1 MWQRSATVEK
11 MEKDFM
17 NTANSYETIKYS
29 EADGVGYLIVNRPD
43 KLNALNEKV
52 MSELLHCLTD
62 LKTKNNPTLRGI
74 IFSGEG
80 EKAFIAGADIAAMS
94 GMTVEQGLKFSE
106 LGQKV
111 TFAFEAIQVPVIA
124 CVNGFALGGGCE
136 MAMACDFIYAIEAA
150 VFGQPEVKLGLIPG
164 FGGTQRLAKY
174 VGRNHAKEIMYTGR
188 NVKADEAYRLGLVT
202 KIFHTKEEMMTMAKE
217 TIAQISK
224 NSGYAVSIAKKVM
237 NQGNDLTNE
246 QGLKIEA
253 DQFSAIFGSHD
264 FKEGTKA
271 FVEKR
276 KPEFKGN

>member
-1 MWQRSATVEK
+1 MS
-11 MEKDFM
+11 
-17 NTANSYETIKYS
+17 TASNYETIKYS
-29 EADGVGYLIVNRPD
+29 ETEGIGYLTVNRPD

-52 MSELLHCLTD
+52 LSELLHCLMD
-62 LKTKNNPTLRGI
+62 LRAKNNPALRGV
-74 IFSGEG
+74 IFTGEG

-94 GMTVEQGLKFSE
+94 GMTVEEGLKFST

-111 TFAFEAIQVPVIA
+111 TFAFENLPVPVIA

-136 MAMACDFIYAIEAA
+136 MAMACDFIYAVEAS

-188 NVKADEAYRLGLVT
+188 NVKSDEAYRLGLVT
-202 KIFHTKEEMMTMAKE
+202 KLFATKDEMIAMAKE
-217 TIAQISK
+217 TIMAAAK
-224 NSGYAVSIAKKVM
+224 NSGYAVAVAKKVM
-237 NQGNDLTNE
+237 NQGNDLSNE

-253 DQFSAIFGSHD
+253 DQFSAIFASHD

-276 KPEFKGN
+276 KPEFKGC

>member
-1 MWQRSATVEK
+1 MWQQNVTAEK
-11 MEKDFM
+11 MEKVFM
-17 NTANSYETIKYS
+17 NTASNYETIKYA
-29 EADGVGYLIVNRPD
+29 EAEGIGYLTVNRPD

-52 MSELLHCLTD
+52 MSELLHCLMD
-62 LKTKNNPTLRGI
+62 LRAKNNPSLRGV
-74 IFSGEG
+74 IFTGEG

-94 GMTVEQGLKFSE
+94 GMTVEEGLKFST

-111 TFAFEAIQVPVIA
+111 TFAFENLQVPVIA

-136 MAMACDFIYAIEAA
+136 MAMACDFIYASEIA

-174 VGRNHAKEIMYTGR
+174 VGRNSAKEIMYTGR

-202 KIFHTKEEMMTMAKE
+202 KIFHTKEEMISMAKE
-217 TIAQISK
+217 TIQQISK

-246 QGLKIEA
+246 QGLKVEA
-253 DQFSAIFGSHD
+253 DQFSAIFSSHD

-271 FVEKR
+271 FNEKR